1 MFSAI
6 CAANFP
12 TLVPPYFCTTHLA
25 LGSIVFWCKFGGVP
39 GGGGVSMEE
48 NDGEEAEA
56 EGVEGSDIAL
66 SAFLVLTDLG

>member
-1 MFSAI
+1 
-6 CAANFP
+6 
-12 TLVPPYFCTTHLA
+12 
-25 LGSIVFWCKFGGVP
+25 
-39 GGGGVSMEE
+39 MEE